1 MTRWRGV
8 AAATCATLLLVA
20 PAVANADRPG
30 FLPTWQPG
38 SKVLILPGT
47 GDPAGEDQVGRT
59 VDVGWFD
66 DENGN
71 RLPYQVVPYPAAFG
85 ARAFGV
91 LIPIVGKG
99 TYNESAAIGT
109 ANMVAAA
116 QNTPGK
122 VILDG
127 FSQSASPVMSAA
139 YLLHTLHVKDDSD
152 VQVVVAADPRFP
164 HTGAEVQ
171 MPSFITGLYTNGERD
186 PYDTG
191 DIGVTSICIIGDTT
205 CGMANPLARPISFLV
220 YFLPGFYIHANMY
233 DDAGK
238 FAVVSE
244 QTVGNTKYVILDGG
258 NPYGMMLRDLGIQVP
273 KEFDEVM
280 NTLVPRQMPGQAST
294 LFGHEVPTPREVQ
307 VALYHAL
314 GLKVP
319 VTDPDV
325 VNKPG
330 NVSAGGANVATVPV
344 PSGAPQVTSAQVSAP
359 PVLAPAPAPPASA
372 PETVSVPDRPS
383 VGRTEWLTP
392 TPAAP
397 AITSPLSPV
406 PGSVTPSAPV
416 PASPPAP
423 LLPNPPSQGE
433 MSFPQVVPPTGMS
446 GIGPSAPLDTPNLQ
460 PAPGAGPVSAG
471 Q

>member
-1 MTRWRGV
+1 MAWCRGGDLRDPASRRACCGPRRATRFLAGV
-8 AAATCATLLLVA
+8 AARLESLD
-20 PAVANADRPG
+20 PPRHRRPG
-30 FLPTWQPG
+30 RRGPGRAHRRGGLVRRRERQPSAVRSG
-38 SKVLILPGT
+38 SVSGRLRCAGVRGP
-47 GDPAGEDQVGRT
+47 DPDCRE
-59 VDVGWFD
+59 
-66 DENGN
+66 
-71 RLPYQVVPYPAAFG
+71 
-85 ARAFGV
+85 
-91 LIPIVGKG
+91 G

-258 NPYGMMLRDLGIQVP
+258 NPYGMMLRDLGIPVP

-294 LFGHEVPTPREVQ
+294 LFGHDVPTPREVQ

-344 PSGAPQVTSAQVSAP
+344 PSEAPQVTSAPLSAP
-359 PVLAPAPAPPASA
+359 PVLAPAPAPPALA
-372 PETVSVPDRPS
+372 PEAVSVPDRPS
-383 VGRTEWLTP
+383 VGRTEWSTP
-392 TPAAP
+392 TPAPP
-397 AITSPLSPV
+397 AITSPVSPV
-406 PGSVTPSAPV
+406 PGSVTPSAPA

-433 MSFPQVVPPTGMS
+433 MSFPQVVPR
-446 GIGPSAPLDTPNLQ
+446 
-460 PAPGAGPVSAG
+460 PG
-471 Q
+471 